1 MYDDK
6 ELAEYRDLIEVPTSF
21 EEGFGWKT
29 VIGAIFI
36 GFLMMPGSMYLQLVL
51 GSGIGPAA
59 RWVTIILFAEI
70 AKRSQQD
77 LKQQEIFLLYYMAG
91 AALASPFQGL
101 LWNQYLVQSDAA
113 VMLGLTDYIPTW
125 VAPGAESQSMLERT
139 FLHRDWMIP
148 ILLLVGSQII
158 QRIDHFGLG
167 YALYRITS
175 DVEKLPFPMAPVGAL
190 GTMALAESQ
199 EDKKTG
205 WKWKVF
211 SIGGVTGLAF
221 GGIYVLLPVV
231 SGLIFTEPIRP
242 IPIPWVEL
250 TRHTE
255 AILPAVATGIQ
266 LDMGLIFIGMVLP
279 FWAVIGGLIG
289 LIITIILN
297 PILFKN
303 GVLHRWHE
311 GMGTV
316 DTVFANNF
324 DFYMSFGIGLGL
336 AIGCIGIWSVV
347 KSFRAVAARNNSEKH
362 QNGPGHGN
370 KDVAKKD
377 QPEGGTGKEG
387 HGVNILPK
395 ISLRERMGD
404 LFTPPEGRGDFNFW
418 ISIAI
423 YVLSTLAYVGLCLWL
438 VPNFPWIFFLAYGFI
453 YTPLISYITA
463 RMEGIAGQF
472 VSLPL
477 VREASFIAGARFF
490 GYHGI
495 EIWYAPIPMHNYG
508 ETTVH
513 FRQIELTGTSI
524 RGIIKSELVV
534 FPVVMIASLLF
545 SQFIWQLAPIPSS
558 SYPYA
563 QEMWHLQALNTLL
576 MQTSTLEGNS
586 LFYQAL
592 NGGYVLSG
600 LGFGIVTYMV
610 LTFFS
615 LPILLIYG
623 VVRGLGQSTPHGI
636 ILEIIGAL
644 LGRYFFLKRYGTKW
658 RQYAPVLLAGFSCGM
673 GLTGM
678 FAMGFALILKS
689 LSRLAF

>member
-1 MYDDK
+1 MYEDK
-6 ELAEYRDLIEVPTSF
+6 ELAEYRDLLKAPTHF
-21 EEGFGWKT
+21 EEGFNWKT

-36 GFLMMPGSMYLQLVL
+36 GFLMMPGSMYLQLVI
-51 GSGIGPAA
+51 GTGIGPAA

-70 AKRSQQD
+70 AKRSYTE

-113 VMLGLTDYIPTW
+113 KMLGLVEFIPSW
-125 VAPGAESQSMLERT
+125 VAPGPDSLSLVERT
-139 FLHRDWMIP
+139 FFSRDWLIP

-190 GTMALAESQ
+190 GTMALAEST
-199 EDKKTG
+199 EAREKS
-205 WKWKVF
+205 WKWRVF
-211 SIGGVTGLAF
+211 SIGGVIGLAF
-221 GGIYVLLPVV
+221 GAIYVLLPVV
-231 SGLIFTEPIRP
+231 SGLLFTEPIRL
-242 IPIPWVEL
+242 IPIPWIEL

-255 AILPAVATGIQ
+255 NVLPAVATGLQ
-266 LDMGLIFIGMVLP
+266 LDLGLVFVGMVLP
-279 FWAVIGGLIG
+279 FWAVMGGLVG
-289 LIITIILN
+289 LIITIGAN
-297 PILFKN
+297 PVLYHHGI
-303 GVLHRWHE
+303 LHRWNP

-324 DFYMSFGIGLGL
+324 DFYMSFSIGLGL
-336 AIGCIGIWSVV
+336 AIAAVGIWHVV
-347 KSFRAVAARNNSEKH
+347 RSFSRGGARADWRV
-362 QNGPGHGN
+362 
-370 KDVAKKD
+370 
-377 QPEGGTGKEG
+377 
-387 HGVNILPK
+387 
-395 ISLRERMGD
+395 
-404 LFTPPEGRGDFNFW
+404 LFRPPPGRGDIHIY
-418 ISIAI
+418 ISLAI
-423 YVLSTLAYVGLCLWL
+423 YVCSTLAYVGLCVLL
-438 VPNFPWIFFLAYGFI
+438 VPNFPWIFFLGYGFI
-453 YTPLISYITA
+453 YTPLVSYITA

-477 VREASFIAGARFF
+477 VREASFIAGAKFF

-495 EIWYAPIPMHNYG
+495 EIWYAPIPIHNYG
-508 ETTVH
+508 EATVH

-524 RGIIKSELVV
+524 RGIIKAELVV
-534 FPVVMIASLLF
+534 FPVVIMASLLF

-563 QEMWHLQALNTLL
+563 QQLWHLQALNTLL
-576 MQTSTLEGNS
+576 MQTSTLEGHS
-586 LFYQAL
+586 PFFQAL
-592 NGGYVLSG
+592 NASYLLAGFG
-600 LGFGIVTYMV
+600 LGVVAYAV
-610 LTFFS
+610 LMLLG

-623 VVRGLGQSTPHGI
+623 VVRGLGQSTPHGL
-636 ILEIIGAL
+636 ILEVAGAL
-644 LGRYFFLKRYGTKW
+644 LGRFYFLRRYGAQW

-689 LSRLAF
+689 LSRLPY